1 MRVSTSKKFDF
12 KVDDKYEFTVGG
24 KYSRSEGENHFAAA
38 DMIET
43 GEGNIIPLWLF
54 GFLY

>member
-1 MRVSTSKKFDF
+1 MAGTD
-12 KVDDKYEFTVGG
+12 Y
-24 KYSRSEGENHFAAA
+24 YAAA

-43 GEGNIIPLWLF
+43 GQDKIIPLWLF